1 MCLPLTNP
9 DLCGNI
15 VADYIGQ
22 KPRGEYKMEIVLFL
36 IVYVIVRLTTGQ
48 VGYNVNTGWIPSSN
62 RSFFRGRFK

>member
-1 MCLPLTNP
+1 
-9 DLCGNI
+9 
-15 VADYIGQ
+15 
-22 KPRGEYKMEIVLFL
+22 MEIVLFL